1 MDISI
6 IISAIAALVVGLVVG
21 WLATKAA
28 ADQTR
33 ADLIEERRE
42 LDIELSSTRQQLVQA
57 AHWRD
62 ECELLNN
69 ELRSLRDINSSLEAD
84 LREVTTR
91 LESTRL
97 NAEEKVR
104 QMVNSEQR
112 LSEQFE
118 NLANRIFEH
127 SNRRVDEQN
136 RQSLHG
142 LLTPLREQLDGF
154 RRQVQDS
161 FGQEA
166 RERHT
171 LAHEIRNLQQLNT
184 RMAQEALNL
193 TRALKGDNKT
203 QGNWGKWF

>member
-42 LDIELSSTRQQLVQA
+42 LDIELSSARQQLVQA

-154 RRQVQDS
+154 S
-161 FGQEA
+161 SPGTGQLRPGGA
-166 RERHT
+166 RAPH
-171 LAHEIRNLQQLNT
+171 A
-184 RMAQEALNL
+184 
-193 TRALKGDNKT
+193 GP
-203 QGNWGKWF
+203 

>member
-1 MDISI
+1 MFGLFILRSTSQEIPFKLDVYTAQFYFVRVSRCCKGGVVDISI
-6 IISAIAALVVGLVVG
+6 MISAVVALAAGLLVG
-21 WLATKAA
+21 WLATKAR
-28 ADQTR
+28 ADQIR

-42 LDIELSSTRQQLVQA
+42 LDIALSAARQQLAQE

-69 ELRSLRDINSSLEAD
+69 ELRSLQSINTSLEAD

-91 LESTRL
+91 LDATQQH
-97 NAEEKVR
+97 AEDKIR
-104 QMVNSEQR
+104 QMINSEQR

-136 RQSLHG
+136 RQSLNS

-161 FGQEA
+161 FGKEA
-166 RERHT
+166 
-171 LAHEIRNLQQLNT
+171 
-184 RMAQEALNL
+184 
-193 TRALKGDNKT
+193 
-203 QGNWGKWF
+203 

>member
-1 MDISI
+1 MDLSI
-6 IISAIAALVVGLVVG
+6 IISAVIALAAGLMVG
-21 WLATKAA
+21 WLATKAR
-28 ADQTR
+28 ADQIR

-42 LDIELSSTRQQLVQA
+42 LDIELSAARQQLAQE
-57 AHWRD
+57 AHWRE

-69 ELRSLRDINSSLEAD
+69 ELRSLRDINTSLEAD

-91 LESTRL
+91 LESTQL
-97 NAEEKVR
+97 HAEDKIR
-104 QMVNSEQR
+104 QMMNSEQR

-154 RRQVQDS
+154 RRQVQES

-171 LAHEIRNLQQLNT
+171 LAHEIRN
-184 RMAQEALNL
+184 
-193 TRALKGDNKT
+193 
-203 QGNWGKWF
+203 